1 MAMKADR
8 IRAQVTV
15 TASPKAFAIIVA
27 ILDSIWSHSER
38 VRLIKQLQSWY
49 GVS

>member
-1 MAMKADR
+1 MKADR

-15 TASPKAFAIIVA
+15 TATPKAFAIIVA
-27 ILDSIWSHSER
+27 ILDSLWSHGDR
-38 VRLIKQLQSWY
+38 VKILKHLMSWY